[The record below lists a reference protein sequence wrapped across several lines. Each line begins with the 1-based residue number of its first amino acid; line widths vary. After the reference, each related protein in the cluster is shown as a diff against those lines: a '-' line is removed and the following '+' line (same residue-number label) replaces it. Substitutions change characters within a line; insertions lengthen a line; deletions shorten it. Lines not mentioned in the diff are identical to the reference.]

1 MRSTH
6 SNMATSPSSEAT
18 SLAQPPHLRCS
29 STLRR
34 SSGHTPAA
42 RVPTGASAMHRC
54 AATNASPVAHEVHN
68 FSVPVA
74 PLMVWAILFLA
85 FPLPLWS
92 LHSRTFGGACSADPR
107 IRASARGALPRHHSY
122 TRTPS
127 AGVAVKVRSSG
138 SDALADG
145 RVSTS
150 RTSAMCLGV
159 YADHVPTHSHIV
171 PTARE

>member
-1 MRSTH
+1 MVKFFTTFLRSNVVKF
-6 SNMATSPSSEAT
+6 SLRIKNRLPDYACRWDLEVGPGGETSRWN
-18 SLAQPPHLRCS
+18 L
-29 STLRR
+29 
-34 SSGHTPAA
+34 
-42 RVPTGASAMHRC
+42 
-54 AATNASPVAHEVHN
+54 EVG
-68 FSVPVA
+68 P
-74 PLMVWAILFLA
+74 
-85 FPLPLWS
+85 
-92 LHSRTFGGACSADPR
+92 
-107 IRASARGALPRHHSY
+107 ARGALPRHHSY